1 MDTYSCSKKVK
12 AILIIITLALVAFAF
27 IHSSMPADISEEE
40 SGNVLEFLEKFLSFI
55 GFTPDLTDHIVRKAA
70 HFSEY
75 TAIGAMLMSCA
86 FAFDKLKPYKRYIN
100 VMFCGLATAVCDE
113 TIQLN
118 VEGRAGMI
126 TDVLLDFSGV
136 LFGSLI
142 MLAVF
147 MIYKKHFVSKIKIK
161 N

>member
-27 IHSSMPADISEEE
+27 IHSSMPADISEE

-86 FAFDKLKPYKRYIN
+86 FAFDKLKPYKYYIN